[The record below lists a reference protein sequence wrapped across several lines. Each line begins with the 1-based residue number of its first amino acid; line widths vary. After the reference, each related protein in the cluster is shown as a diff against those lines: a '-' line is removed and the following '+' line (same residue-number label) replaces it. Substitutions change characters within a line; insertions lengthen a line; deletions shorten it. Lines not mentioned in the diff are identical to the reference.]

1 MKRFSII
8 IIAII
13 AALLV
18 SCNIDAT
25 DGIYSEAAASTEST
39 AVTIRSYLGQ
49 DTRGAYYYLTDE
61 GIFLIDY
68 ATKQTKTLFLSEDGK
83 IIRAASLLDDGS
95 LLILRQYSDPK
106 DGARIS
112 YHKYDNGVYAD
123 AILIEGNYNG
133 LLLNGLF
140 YKSNGT
146 DKNIY
151 RYPGTGTAATA
162 LIEDNTSIKDIR
174 AMVNG
179 DNAFFQ
185 IEDASGAYKVYVF
198 TSDGTEKTAE
208 GGIGNA
214 NLANPTYCGGFQ
226 AIDDSTY
233 AILYRQPS
241 SSKLN
246 VYTMTA
252 TAVSEDPA
260 VTVDYSNN
268 ESPSFLFD
276 GCVYVKDANSFK
288 KINIA
293 EKTSEQITTGFAS
306 NLRTAEITN
315 ILPAKDENGAVI
327 AGVFIAGTKASM
339 LYKIDMNENT
349 STQIK

>member
-8 IIAII
+8 VIAII
-13 AALLV
+13 ATLLV

-49 DTRGAYYYLTDE
+49 NANGAYYYLTDE
-61 GIFLIDY
+61 GIFSIDY
-68 ATKQTKTLFLSEDGK
+68 ATKQSKTLFSNQDGK

-123 AILIEGNYNG
+123 AVLIDGNYND

-140 YKSNGT
+140 YSTNGSG
-146 DKNIY
+146 KNIY
-151 RYPGTGTAATA
+151 RYSGTGTAATP
-162 LIEDNTSIKDIR
+162 LLDDNTAIKDIK
-174 AMVNG
+174 ALVNG
-179 DNAFFQ
+179 DYAFFQ
-185 IEDASGAYKVYVF
+185 IEDAAGAFKVYVF
-198 TSDGTEKTAE
+198 TSDGTEAVA
-208 GGIGNA
+208 GIGNA

-226 AIDDSTY
+226 AVDDSTY

-288 KINIA
+288 KINTT

-339 LYKIDMNENT
+339 LYKIDMNGNT

>member
-49 DTRGAYYYLTDE
+49 DVRGAYYYLTDDGVFMIGRGNALFSSE
-61 GIFLIDY
+61 G
-68 ATKQTKTLFLSEDGK
+68 GK
-83 IIRAASLLDDGS
+83 IIRAASLLEDGS
-95 LLILRQYSDPK
+95 LLILRQNSDPK
-106 DGARIS
+106 DGAQIS
-112 YHKYDNGVYAD
+112 YHKYNDGVYED
-123 AILIEGNYNG
+123 AVLIDGNYND
-133 LLLNGLF
+133 LLTNGLF
-140 YKSNGT
+140 YNS
-146 DKNIY
+146 DNIY
-151 RYPGTGTAATA
+151 RYSGTGTAATSLLGNMA
-162 LIEDNTSIKDIR
+162 IKDIK
-174 AMVNG
+174 ALVNG
-179 DNAFFQ
+179 DYAFFQ
-185 IEDASGAYKVYVF
+185 IEDPAGAYTVYVF
-198 TSDGTEKTAE
+198 TADGTEKVA
-208 GGIGNA
+208 GIGNA
-214 NLANPTYCGGFQ
+214 KLENPTYCGGFQ
-226 AIDDSTY
+226 AVDDSNY
-233 AILYRQPS
+233 AVLYRLPS

-246 VYTMTA
+246 VYTMTSA
-252 TAVSEDPA
+252 AVSEDPA
-260 VTVDYSNN
+260 VTIDYSNN

-276 GCVYVKDANSFK
+276 GCVYIKDANSFK

-315 ILPAKDENGAVI
+315 IMPAKDENGAVI
-327 AGVFIAGTKASM
+327 AGVFIAGTKSSM
-339 LYKIDMNENT
+339 LYKIDMNKNE